1 MQTIRNLLICQIITS
16 IFAEDILRQIDVK
29 TGDCEDCGMSQ
40 FGDISIK
47 VTSIHHPKFTK
58 NWVLSTFQLCG
69 SGPLACCITGD
80 LDNAF
85 ENDFNQG
92 SLSSFSG
99 NNLGECNGFDMG
111 DGPIDMSQIMTIY
124 HSGN

>member
-58 NWVLSTFQLCG
+58 NEFY
-69 SGPLACCITGD
+69 PLFSFAD
-80 LDNAF
+80 LDLWRVA
-85 ENDFNQG
+85 
-92 SLSSFSG
+92 
-99 NNLGECNGFDMG
+99 
-111 DGPIDMSQIMTIY
+111 
-124 HSGN
+124 

>member
-1 MQTIRNLLICQIITS
+1 MWHVS
-16 IFAEDILRQIDVK
+16 IWRHFHKSNFNTL
-29 TGDCEDCGMSQ
+29 S
-40 FGDISIK
+40 K
-47 VTSIHHPKFTK
+47 VCK